1 MKVAETRFCYKF
13 RRPDSRRELLRAWD
27 KAGVLVNRPLAP
39 KPVIEDGIFEYEEA
53 LTARYEARERAD
65 LDAAFAALP
74 PGPCVLEC
82 ADCGGTFDGNT
93 APVGLACPRCGNTDW

>member
-39 KPVIEDGIFEYEEA
+39 KPVIEDGIDEYEEA
-53 LTARYEARERAD
+53 LTARYEAEQTAETNAVLEARFEA
-65 LDAAFAALP
+65 
-74 PGPCVLEC
+74 CVLEC
-82 ADCGGTFDGNT
+82 ADCGGTFDGST
-93 APVGLACPRCGNTDW
+93 VPVGLACPHCGNTDW